1 MLFYVFMCG
10 ERAVSTKNCLWK
22 KNKLVN
28 MRENEKESR
37 RLMAEKRNRKVRE
50 ELREL
55 SYISMNEGGS
65 SRVCLFVFSIVYS

>member
-22 KNKLVN
+22 KNELDN

-37 RLMAEKRNRKVRE
+37 RLMAEKRNGKFRE
-50 ELREL
+50 EMREL
-55 SYISMNEGGS
+55 SYYVMNERGS
-65 SRVCLFVFSIVYS
+65 SRSV